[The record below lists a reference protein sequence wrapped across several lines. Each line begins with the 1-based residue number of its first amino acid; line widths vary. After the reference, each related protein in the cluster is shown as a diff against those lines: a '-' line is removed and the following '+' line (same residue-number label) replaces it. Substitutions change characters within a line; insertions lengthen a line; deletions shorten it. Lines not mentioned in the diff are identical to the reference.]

1 MRQNFR
7 YNTIGEKNFRGR
19 KLSRRKNYFF
29 SPVYI
34 CPFLPNIKLASKSG
48 FNGTWGKSFPM
59 PKNINTTNNEGA
71 PTLSADGRNLVFVAC
86 ADQTGSYYGE
96 NRSGKGSCDL
106 FYAKKIILTK
116 HSFLKFFVVF
126 YI

>member
-1 MRQNFR
+1 MRDYYQQ
-7 YNTIGEKNFRGR
+7 ED
-19 KLSRRKNYFF
+19 FF
-29 SPVYI
+29 ISY
-34 CPFLPNIKLASKSG
+34 LDE
-48 FNGTWGKSFPM
+48 NGTWGKSFPM

-106 FYAKKIILTK
+106 FYAKKIGNTWYGPVNLPGYVNSGIYIIDNIDMITEDSKNPLT
-116 HSFLKFFVVF
+116 
-126 YI
+126 